1 MLVNLKNQILT
12 KMNSN
17 YFIKEFEIFKYQFLT
32 SRANLQLTSNQ
43 KSLKIFFTTKI
54 FEYFL
59 KINFLYIDEKVFQE
73 SSKNIV
79 FQESSKNIV

>member
-1 MLVNLKNQILT
+1 MLVNLKNRILT

-17 YFIKEFEIFKYQFLT
+17 YFIKEFEIFKYHFLR

-59 KINFLYIDEKVFQE
+59 KINFLYIDEKVFQK

-79 FQESSKNIV
+79 LKLFYKY